1 MKTVKNFSTGE
12 IRRVRER
19 EAAEL
24 VERDW
29 VYVKKSLWKATK
41 AGGNKDEK

>member
-1 MKTVKNFSTGE
+1 MKTIQNVSGE
-12 IRRVRER
+12 IRRVRDR

-24 VERDW
+24 VKRDW

-41 AGGNKDEK
+41 AGGTKDEK

>member
-1 MKTVKNFSTGE
+1 LKTVQNVSGE
-12 IRRVRER
+12 IRRVRDR

-24 VERDW
+24 VKRGW
-29 VYVKKSLWKATK
+29 AYIKKSLWKATK

>member
-1 MKTVKNFSTGE
+1 MKTVKNVLGE
-12 IRRVRER
+12 IRRVRDR

-24 VERDW
+24 VKRDW

>member
-1 MKTVKNFSTGE
+1 MKTIQNVSGE
-12 IRRVRER
+12 IRRVRDR

-24 VERDW
+24 VKRDW

>member
-1 MKTVKNFSTGE
+1 VKTIQNVSGE
-12 IRRVRER
+12 IRRVRDR

-24 VERDW
+24 VKRDW

>member
-1 MKTVKNFSTGE
+1 VKTIQNPSGK
-12 IRRVRER
+12 IRRVRDR

-24 VERDW
+24 VKRDW
-29 VYVKKSLWKATK
+29 VYVKKSLWKAAK